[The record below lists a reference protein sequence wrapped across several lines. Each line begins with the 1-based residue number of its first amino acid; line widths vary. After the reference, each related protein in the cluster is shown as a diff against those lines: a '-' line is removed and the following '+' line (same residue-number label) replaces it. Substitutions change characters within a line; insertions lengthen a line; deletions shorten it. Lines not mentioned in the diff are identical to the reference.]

1 MIGMNYEEVRGDIG
15 ALVRR
20 FDALPKHISRKHL
33 GAAMKLAVRQ
43 SRGVQVLKSMTPKK
57 KGKYKAEWVGDK
69 RTAGGLRRS
78 ATVKT
83 VGVRS
88 GGSAFSVLGYK
99 YGWESRKAI
108 WQEFGTK
115 RGCKPQRMAERAFR
129 QIAKPVAAILGA
141 KLVNA
146 LYAAARELERGMN
159 PTRVYSAD
167 GTWRPG

>member
-43 SRGVQVLKSMTPKK
+43 SRGVQVLKSMTPKAK
-57 KGKYKAEWVGDK
+57 TITERSGNKRKG
-69 RTAGGLRRS
+69 GGLRRS
-78 ATVKT
+78 VTVKT

-88 GGSAFSVLGYK
+88 GGSTFSVLGYK

-159 PTRVYSAD
+159 PGRSA
-167 GTWRPG
+167 

>member
-1 MIGMNYEEVRGDIG
+1 MISLNHAEVRGDIG
-15 ALVRR
+15 AIVRR

-33 GAAMKLAVRQ
+33 GAAMNLAIKQ

-57 KGKYKAEWVGDK
+57 KGKYKAAWVGDK

-88 GGSAFSVLGYK
+88 GGSAFAVLGYK
-99 YGWESRKAI
+99 YGWESRKGI

-115 RGCKPQRMAERAFR
+115 AGCKPQRMAEKAFR
-129 QIAKPVAAILGA
+129 QIAGPVKAILGA
-141 KLVNA
+141 KLINA
-146 LYAAARELERGMN
+146 LEKAVNELAGGKN
-159 PTRVYSAD
+159 PTRVYSAG